1 MKKYIYF
8 FKKTLPLIYKRL
20 KGVFLINIT
29 KIKNPLLKS
38 FLEIHENKKLLILF
52 LNTKKPSYIDE
63 LEKRFYV
70 HYKKILT
77 LSYFSKQIH
86 FFAQKF
92 DKKKR
97 LYEKKHFNSSIEQVH
112 IDSNHLDLENLEN
125 EKISKIISKLSIENK
140 ELLIL
145 HYGYNLNLTEISKL
159 KKTSLQSTF
168 QRKKNILKKIKNS
181 I

>member
-1 MKKYIYF
+1 M
-8 FKKTLPLIYKRL
+8 
-20 KGVFLINIT
+20 FLINIK

-38 FLEIHENKKLLILF
+38 FLEINENKELLTIF
-52 LNTKKPSYIDE
+52 LKTKNPSCLDK
-63 LEKRFYV
+63 LEKRFYI

-92 DKKKR
+92 DKEKR
-97 LYEKKHFNSSIEQVH
+97 LYEKKNYNSSIEKIH
-112 IDSNHLDLENLEN
+112 IDSNFLDLENLEN

-140 ELLIL
+140 QLLIL

-181 I
+181 L